1 MIKHVGKHNQRQIA
15 IVYRK
20 VPGDEHMAL
29 VIYPDTLPAM
39 IHDET
44 MKTLESAVG
53 QQAKELAD
61 ALYRTT
67 MADGENCL
75 SALHRK
81 GYLKKVPTNQV
92 IVTASK
98 NSTCRLD
105 QLNALIDKID
115 AGGEAAEELA
125 NIDQNRGIR
134 GANPN
139 IHEGREVGMPKSLD
153 KPGADIAG
161 DFNTA
166 PVAAPAGV
174 LSNADLASMNIE
186 QAKQMQAQATTLLA
200 EATRLITEATNL
212 NPAPAKAPA
221 KKAPAKAKATPKETT
236 TAPAK
241 AKNVRATKKATA

>member
-1 MIKHVGKHNQRQIA
+1 MIKHVGKHNQRQVA

-39 IHDET
+39 IHDEA
-44 MKTLESAVG
+44 MKCLESAIG

-61 ALYRTT
+61 ALFRTT

-75 SALHRK
+75 GSLHKK
-81 GYLKKVPTNQV
+81 GYLKKVPCNQV

-105 QLNALIDKID
+105 QLNSLIDKID

-125 NIDQNRGIR
+125 NIDRNRGIR

-139 IHEGREVGMPKSLD
+139 VREGREVGQPKSL
-153 KPGADIAG
+153 KTSSADISG
-161 DFNTA
+161 ETA
-166 PVAAPAGV
+166 ATPA
-174 LSNADLASMNIE
+174 LTDADLAGINLTQAQSLE
-186 QAKQMQAQATTLLA
+186 TQAKTLLA
-200 EATRLITEATNL
+200 EAARLKQEAKSLT
-212 NPAPAKAPA
+212 
-221 KKAPAKAKATPKETT
+221 
-236 TAPAK
+236 PAK
-241 AKNVRATKKATA
+241 AKNVTKPKATKKTTA